1 VLIISEAQEDE
12 EALNELLED
21 TLGDALKNLVVM
33 REREGTALLN
43 DLIENANMLAQ
54 MLAEVEEKAPQ
65 VPQIYKERLTQR
77 VSEMLEGTNGV
88 IDEPRMLGEIAVFC
102 DKSSIAE
109 EISRLKSHITE
120 FKKKCGEDGPIGRS
134 LDFIVQEMNR
144 ETNTICSK
152 ANDIDIT
159 NTALGMKNTVEKIR
173 EQVQNA
179 E

>member
-1 VLIISEAQEDE
+1 
-12 EALNELLED
+12 
-21 TLGDALKNLVVM
+21 M
-33 REREGTALLN
+33 REREGAALQK
-43 DLIENANMLAQ
+43 DLLGNADELAI
-54 MLAEVEEKAPQ
+54 MLAEVEEKAPL
-65 VPQIYKERLTQR
+65 VPKVYKEKLIQR

-109 EISRLKSHITE
+109 EISRLKSHIVE
-120 FKKKCGEDGPIGRS
+120 FKNKCSADGAIGRS
-134 LDFIVQEMNR
+134 LDFLVQEMNR

-152 ANDIDIT
+152 ANDIDLT
-159 NTALGMKNTVEKIR
+159 NTALAMKNTVEKIR

>member
-1 VLIISEAQEDE
+1 
-12 EALNELLED
+12 
-21 TLGDALKNLVVM
+21 
-33 REREGTALLN
+33 
-43 DLIENANMLAQ
+43 
-54 MLAEVEEKAPQ
+54 
-65 VPQIYKERLTQR
+65 
-77 VSEMLEGTNGV
+77 MLEGTNGI
-88 IDEPRMLGEIAVFC
+88 IDEPRMLGEIAVYC

-109 EISRLKSHITE
+109 EISRLKSHIVE
-120 FKKKCGEDGPIGRS
+120 FKKKCGEDGPICRS